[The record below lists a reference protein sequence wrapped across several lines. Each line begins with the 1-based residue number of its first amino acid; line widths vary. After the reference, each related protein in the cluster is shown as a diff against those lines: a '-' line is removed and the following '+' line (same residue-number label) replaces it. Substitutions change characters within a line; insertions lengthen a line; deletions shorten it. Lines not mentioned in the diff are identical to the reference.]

1 MLYQADWD
9 VKDPKQV
16 GIEFKVDHQDTVSG
30 NGYVDYVLWAD
41 NGQPLAVIEA
51 KKSGQTNLQAGREQ
65 ARLYA
70 ESLEKMDYDRP
81 VIFYT
86 NGYETFIWD
95 DAQYNTYRPIFGFY
109 SKDSLEYL
117 IYQRQYRQ
125 PQLEQFNP
133 DLDIAGRPYQIE
145 AIKTIANHYQQQRRK
160 ALLIQATGTGKTRGA
175 IALAELLLRTGW
187 GKRILFLCDR
197 KELRIQADEAF
208 KAFLPS
214 EPRCVIG
221 ESNSIDQ
228 AARIYIATYPGMMNR
243 FSQLDVGFY
252 DLIIADESHRSI
264 YNKYRDLFDYFDAL
278 QLGLTATPVKFI
290 ARDTFDIFDCD
301 STNPTFEFG
310 LDAATNN
317 DPPYLS
323 SFKVKDLT
331 TEFLRE
337 GIHYNDLSDEQKR
350 RLEEDIGLETAK
362 ITTIKGKD
370 IGRKIFSEDTDQII
384 LENLMNNGI
393 KDETNS
399 LVGKTIIFAQRQD
412 HAEHLEKLFCKLY
425 PQYGT
430 KVCKVIHN
438 GIPKAESLIK
448 EFKKPKSD
456 FRIAISVD
464 MLVTGI
470 DVPEIVNLVFPK
482 PVRSLV
488 KFWQMIGRGTRL
500 SENLFGPGKHKQEFL
515 IFDHY
520 SNFAYFEEKYKEA
533 EGAGSKSLLQTLFE
547 ARLELVESA
556 IKANQADAF
565 DVAVELI
572 RTDINDLPDD
582 SIPVKRELRSV
593 HELHQTE
600 LLKEMSPGTRHTLS
614 SKIAPLM
621 GSRVL
626 SDKYAIQFDRLIAT
640 IQRCLVDQA
649 SCFNDGRDQLL
660 IELSNLAVTIQAV
673 RRKDAVIKEVENA
686 EFWQHISIDRLEHAR
701 KELRGIMKYRRSN
714 MEPGV
719 GTQTTGTKDGGV
731 KDFERDVYL
740 SGEAEALQYRR
751 RLKAILDDML
761 VDNPIL
767 QKIYN
772 EEPYQ
777 LDELKTL
784 TSTILTSNPGV
795 NLDILNQ
802 FYGRTANQLHE
813 TIRELIGMD
822 PQAVE
827 KHFTDFLHK
836 HSTLTAQQV
845 RFMNLLKNHISQH
858 GTISV
863 EKLYEPPFDSVSHE
877 GVDGVF
883 KPEDVDALV
892 TVLKPFWSQESSQ

>member
-1 MLYQADWD
+1 
-9 VKDPKQV
+9 
-16 GIEFKVDHQDTVSG
+16 
-30 NGYVDYVLWAD
+30 
-41 NGQPLAVIEA
+41 
-51 KKSGQTNLQAGREQ
+51 
-65 ARLYA
+65 
-70 ESLEKMDYDRP
+70 
-81 VIFYT
+81 
-86 NGYETFIWD
+86 
-95 DAQYNTYRPIFGFY
+95 
-109 SKDSLEYL
+109 
-117 IYQRQYRQ
+117 
-125 PQLEQFNP
+125 
-133 DLDIAGRPYQIE
+133 
-145 AIKTIANHYQQQRRK
+145 
-160 ALLIQATGTGKTRGA
+160 
-175 IALAELLLRTGW
+175 
-187 GKRILFLCDR
+187 
-197 KELRIQADEAF
+197 
-208 KAFLPS
+208 
-214 EPRCVIG
+214 
-221 ESNSIDQ
+221 
-228 AARIYIATYPGMMNR
+228 
-243 FSQLDVGFY
+243 
-252 DLIIADESHRSI
+252 
-264 YNKYRDLFDYFDAL
+264 
-278 QLGLTATPVKFI
+278 
-290 ARDTFDIFDCD
+290 
-301 STNPTFEFG
+301 
-310 LDAATNN
+310 
-317 DPPYLS
+317 
-323 SFKVKDLT
+323 
-331 TEFLRE
+331 
-337 GIHYNDLSDEQKR
+337 
-350 RLEEDIGLETAK
+350 
-362 ITTIKGKD
+362 
-370 IGRKIFSEDTDQII
+370 
-384 LENLMNNGI
+384 MNNGI
-393 KDETNS
+393 KDETSS

-438 GIPKAESLIK
+438 AIPKAESLIK

-464 MLVTGI
+464 MLDTGI
-470 DVPEIVNLVFPK
+470 DVPEIVNLVFAK
-482 PVRSLV
+482 PVRSRV

-520 SNFAYFEEKYKEA
+520 SNFAYFDEEYKEA

-582 SIPVKRELRSV
+582 CIPVKRELRSV
-593 HELHQTE
+593 HELQQTE

-660 IELSNLAVTIQAV
+660 IELTNLAVTIQAV

-714 MEPGV
+714 VEPGV
-719 GTQTTGTKDGGV
+719 VTQTTGTKDGGV